1 MNTIN
6 NYTDPSLITH
16 ILALLLIIKTIY
28 MSIRNK
34 VLLSGNVGQEPES
47 VNTNSGKSM
56 TKLNL
61 ATNEYYY
68 KDNGEK
74 VTKTEWHRLI
84 CFGKSADIAS
94 KYIRKGSNI
103 SVEGKIQTRS
113 FEGSNGEIRSVTEI
127 IVNELILH
135 DKKDS

>member
-6 NYTDPSLITH
+6 NYTDPSLITY
-16 ILALLLIIKTIY
+16 ILVLLLIIKTIY

-113 FEGSNGEIRSVTEI
+113 FEGSNGEQRFVTEI

>member
-1 MNTIN
+1 
-6 NYTDPSLITH
+6 
-16 ILALLLIIKTIY
+16 

-34 VLLSGNVGQEPES
+34 VLLCGNVGQEPES

-94 KYIRKGSNI
+94 KYIHKGSNI

-113 FEGSNGEIRSVTEI
+113 FEGSNGEQRFVTEI